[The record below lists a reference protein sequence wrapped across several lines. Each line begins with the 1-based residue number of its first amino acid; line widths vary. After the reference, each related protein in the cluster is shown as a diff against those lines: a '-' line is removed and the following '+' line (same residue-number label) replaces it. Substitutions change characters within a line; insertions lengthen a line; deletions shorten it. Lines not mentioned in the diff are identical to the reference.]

1 MSYNSKT
8 YYLINAIFT
17 RPNAQKFH
25 THQSNDSMQ
34 GNGQFSSAILD
45 DQVGVVLRHLGGKIK
60 KSLRIR
66 DSFIMVNSR
75 YKATVFN
82 SNFS

>member
-34 GNGQFSSAILD
+34 RNGQLPSNSDEI
-45 DQVGVVLRHLGGKIK
+45 GVVLDRLGGKIK

-66 DSFIMVNSR
+66 DSFIMVDSR
-75 YKATVFN
+75 YKATGFN
-82 SNFS
+82 SIFS